1 MKIELYLPYYPEN
14 AVAGSGNDMSDE
26 EYASRLMDMFG
37 GGYNNFMD
45 QAMMDSQDP
54 RYNVSYVMPE
64 KYMIESVE
72 DNGKVEYYGFEC
84 VLNDENDANMS
95 NDEFM
100 FYANSGDMCAFFV
113 HLVISDEYRNTD
125 AINEINFWLK
135 ESREIMRDP
144 HISDDR
150 KITMLPY
157 KDLIIKLPGVD
168 NLVISGT
175 YKLCGARVIEQD
187 NNNNFAIIVT
197 RIERSE

>member
-26 EYASRLMDMFG
+26 EYARRLMDMFG

-45 QAMMDSQDP
+45 KAMMDSQDP

-168 NLVISGT
+168 SLVISGT

>member
-26 EYASRLMDMFG
+26 EYAKRLMDMFG

-144 HISDDR
+144 HISDEK

>member
-14 AVAGSGNDMSDE
+14 AVAGSGSDMSDE
-26 EYASRLMDMFG
+26 EYASKLMDVFG

-125 AINEINFWLK
+125 AINEINFWLR

-144 HISDDR
+144 HIDDDR

-157 KDLIIKLPGVD
+157 KDLIVKLPGVD

-175 YKLCGARVIEQD
+175 YKLCGARVIDQD

-197 RIERSE
+197 KIERSE